1 MVLKRCRER
10 KTKFKKKI
18 KKKNKKKRK
27 KRKKVVLE
35 KKVNSGFL
43 FSFERV
49 QPMMSAPNNSS
60 LLSDQDTNQFLV

>member
-18 KKKNKKKRK
+18 KKKKKKRK